1 MEFKEQYTK
10 QRMISETGQP
20 KENET
25 GPTKEGSTEDKKEAF
40 DDGVKELGQAALSS
54 NRYHHRIHLLN
65 IIGEIEGHECLP
77 SNSKTTK
84 YEHVLPIL
92 ADLEDNASLDGMLI
106 LLNTVGGDVE
116 AGLAIAEMIS
126 SISKPVVT
134 LVLGG
139 GHSIGV
145 PLSVSGDYSFI
156 VPTATMVVHPIRMN
170 GTVIGVKQN
179 YEYIERMQDRI
190 IDFTVSHSDIEEER
204 LRTIMMNNKQ
214 LVKDIGSMLV
224 GEEAVREGLINEVGG
239 IREAVAK
246 LHEMIDQK
254 KQQADE

>member
-1 MEFKEQYTK
+1 ME
-10 QRMISETGQP
+10 
-20 KENET
+20 
-25 GPTKEGSTEDKKEAF
+25 KKELS
-40 DDGVKELGQAALSS
+40 KEERSYKERQKEEITGNLIKESGQFTLAG
-54 NRYHHRIHLLN
+54 NPYHHRIHLLN
-65 IIGEIEGHECLP
+65 IVGEIEGHECLP
-77 SNSKTTK
+77 PNTKTTK

-92 ADLEDNASLDGMLI
+92 AEIEDNAQIDGMLV

-126 SISKPVVT
+126 SIQKPVVT

-145 PLSVSGDYSFI
+145 PLAVSGDYSFI

-170 GTVIGVKQN
+170 GMVIGVKQN

-190 IDFTVSHSDIEEER
+190 IDFTVRHSSIEEAR
-204 LRTIMMNNKQ
+204 LRKIMMNNEQ

-224 GEEAVREGLINEVGG
+224 GSEAVKEGLIDAVGG
-239 IREAVAK
+239 VHEAMEY
-246 LHEMIDQK
+246 LHQMIERNK
-254 KQQADE
+254 KE

>member
-1 MEFKEQYTK
+1 MEFNENEAEQ
-10 QRMISETGQP
+10 RIISETEQP

-25 GPTKEGSTEDKKEAF
+25 EQTKEGSAEDKKEAL
-40 DDGVKELGQAALSS
+40 DDSVKELGQAALSS

-116 AGLAIAEMIS
+116 AGLAIAEMIG

-246 LHEMIDQK
+246 LHEMIDQN
-254 KQQADE
+254 KQQK

>member
-1 MEFKEQYTK
+1 ME
-10 QRMISETGQP
+10 
-20 KENET
+20 
-25 GPTKEGSTEDKKEAF
+25 KKELS
-40 DDGVKELGQAALSS
+40 KEERSYKERQKEEITGNLIKESGQFTLAG
-54 NRYHHRIHLLN
+54 NPYHHRIHLLN
-65 IIGEIEGHECLP
+65 IVGEIEGHECLP
-77 SNSKTTK
+77 PNTKTTK

-92 ADLEDNASLDGMLI
+92 AEIEDNAQVDGMLV

-126 SISKPVVT
+126 SIQKPVVT

-145 PLSVSGDYSFI
+145 PLAVSGDYSFI

-170 GTVIGVKQN
+170 GMVIGVKQN

-190 IDFTVSHSDIEEER
+190 IDFTVRHSSIEEAR
-204 LRTIMMNNKQ
+204 LRKIMMNNEQ

-224 GEEAVREGLINEVGG
+224 GSEAVKEGLIDAVGG
-239 IREAVAK
+239 VHEAMEY
-246 LHEMIDQK
+246 LHQMIERNK
-254 KQQADE
+254 KE